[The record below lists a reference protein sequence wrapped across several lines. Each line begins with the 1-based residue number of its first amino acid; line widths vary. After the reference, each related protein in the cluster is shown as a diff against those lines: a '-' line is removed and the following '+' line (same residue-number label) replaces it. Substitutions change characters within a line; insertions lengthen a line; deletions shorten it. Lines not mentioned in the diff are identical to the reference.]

1 MIKSIT
7 NNKKISKNG
16 NGNNFHARSQ
26 KTFEKIKKKIDIEKL
41 EISLKTPDDL
51 NRLILNV
58 NSFMLKRLELKEN
71 EEIIGWWLKSMK
83 RYLVLISIMN
93 GYCQNEFS
101 TYKEIIIKELR
112 VFSYKTIS
120 NIIDEAIDKKYLKYI
135 KNNSVNDK
143 KIKRLIP
150 SSRLV
155 SAFLNWNL
163 RNIKNYN
170 EQMKVLKKDI

>member
-1 MIKSIT
+1 
-7 NNKKISKNG
+7 
-16 NGNNFHARSQ
+16 
-26 KTFEKIKKKIDIEKL
+26 
-41 EISLKTPDDL
+41 
-51 NRLILNV
+51 
-58 NSFMLKRLELKEN
+58 
-71 EEIIGWWLKSMK
+71 MK

-101 TYKEIIIKELR
+101 TYKETIIKELR

-135 KNNSVNDK
+135 KNNSINDK